1 MPQIDQNTLI
11 YGSIRVELSAHKVLV
26 QGKPVHLAKMEY
38 RLLCYLIQHEGQ
50 VLSRRE
56 ILSNVWDSPP
66 NVKTRTLDMH
76 IYALRK
82 KLGLADRLKTVFRVG
97 YRLSSPSSE
106 TAVSRGKSDR

>member
-1 MPQIDQNTLI
+1 MPQIDQNTLT
-11 YGSIRVELSAHKVLV
+11 YGSIRVELSAHRVLV

-50 VLSRRE
+50 VLSRQE

-76 IYALRK
+76 IYSLRK

-97 YRLSSPSSE
+97 YRLFSPSSE

>member
-11 YGSIRVELSAHKVLV
+11 YGSIRVELSAHRVLV

-50 VLSRRE
+50 VLSRQE

-76 IYALRK
+76 I
-82 KLGLADRLKTVFRVG
+82 GLADRLKTVFRVG